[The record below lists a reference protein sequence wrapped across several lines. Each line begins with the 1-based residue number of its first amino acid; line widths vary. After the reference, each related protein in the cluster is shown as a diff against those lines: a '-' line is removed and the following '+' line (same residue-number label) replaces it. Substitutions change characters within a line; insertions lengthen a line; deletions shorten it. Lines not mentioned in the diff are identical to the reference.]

1 MGRLLTVRTRSPVA
15 AAMREYCMPQA
26 LQETLRL
33 TIEREIPDLRKITED
48 GSSARIDGHWSRKEE
63 LGHLLDSATN
73 NRVRF
78 ARAALDGVF
87 QGPSY
92 EQNGWVRL
100 HAYNDLPW
108 TNLVEFWYRYNS
120 LLAHLIGQIPE
131 DRLDAECIIGPHPP
145 ATLRFVIED
154 YVAHMQHHLDH
165 ILQRTVI
172 APYPRA

>member
-1 MGRLLTVRTRSPVA
+1 
-15 AAMREYCMPQA
+15 MPKE
-26 LQETLRL
+26 LEETLQT
-33 TIEREIPDLRKITED
+33 TIDREIEDLRKITED
-48 GSSARIDGHWSRKEE
+48 DPSSRVDGHWSRKEE

-73 NRVRF
+73 NRLRF

-92 EQNGWVRL
+92 DQNGWVRL

-108 TNLVEFWYRYNS
+108 TSLVEFWYRYNS
-120 LLAHLIGQIPE
+120 LLAHLVGQIPDDSLE
-131 DRLDAECIIGPHPP
+131 AECTIGSQPP

-165 ILQRTVI
+165 IVGRALI
-172 APYPRA
+172 APYPRT